1 MYFID
6 WIPAFAAMT
15 SLDFAKGSFVSN
27 SLTTERGGC
36 AMGKGNRWIVWGAF
50 FLLLS
55 GLIWGPAPVSAQDV
69 IKVGIILPL
78 TGEKAKFGEIEKNSF
93 KMALEEINKSG
104 GVKGKKIE
112 LLIEDDTGK
121 PDIARAAVEKL
132 VSKDQVVMLG
142 GGYGS
147 SETYSIAGVAQ
158 QKKIPFLINTGSADD
173 ITEKGWNY
181 VFRLNPPVSEYANA
195 AESFYAEVAKPKS
208 AVILFENTLF
218 GTSGSKDAE
227 KTLKAMGVPVLLKE
241 GYEHGAVDFKPLLIK
256 VKNANPD
263 LIYMISYV
271 MDAALLMRQS
281 MELDI
286 NPKMFVGGGA
296 GFTLPD
302 FYQNAGK
309 AAEGVFSADLWVPTL
324 PYPGAMDYFN
334 KYKKQFGKETEYHGA
349 EAYAAMQVIAD
360 VLKRAKSFSSEDIRQ
375 ALAATDLMTVF
386 GKVKFASYGK
396 MTNQNKVPTY
406 LVQWIKGKLECVWP
420 KEVATAPYQFP
431 HKTWKSR

>member
-1 MYFID
+1 
-6 WIPAFAAMT
+6 
-15 SLDFAKGSFVSN
+15 
-27 SLTTERGGC
+27 
-36 AMGKGNRWIVWGAF
+36 MGQGNRWVVWGTF

-55 GLIWGPAPVSAQDV
+55 GLVWGPATVGAQEV

-93 KMALEEINKSG
+93 VMALNEINKAG
-104 GVKGKKIE
+104 GIKGKKIE

-132 VSKDQVVMLG
+132 VSKDNVVMLG

-195 AESFYAEVAKPKS
+195 AESFYQEVAKPKT

-227 KTLKAMGVPVLLKE
+227 KTLKAMGVQVLLKE

-302 FYQNAGK
+302 FFQNAGK

-324 PYPGAMDYFN
+324 PYPGAMDYFKN
-334 KYKKQFGKETEYHGA
+334 YKKQFGKETEYHGA

-360 VLKRAKSFSSEDIRQ
+360 VLKRAKSFSAEDIRQ
-375 ALAATDLMTVF
+375 ALAATDMMTVF

-420 KEVATAPYQFP
+420 KEVATAPYQYP
-431 HKTWKSR
+431 HKAWKSR

>member
-1 MYFID
+1 MKT
-6 WIPAFAAMT
+6 WKQWLA
-15 SLDFAKGSFVSN
+15 VS
-27 SLTTERGGC
+27 
-36 AMGKGNRWIVWGAF
+36 
-50 FLLLS
+50 LLLGFS
-55 GLIWGPAPVSAQDV
+55 LGFGGGTAAAQDV
-69 IKVGIILPL
+69 VKVGIILPL

-93 KMALEEINKSG
+93 IMALNEVNKAG

-121 PDIARAAVEKL
+121 PDIARGAAEKL
-132 VSKDQVVMLG
+132 LSKDKVIMLG

-147 SETYSIAGVAQ
+147 SETYAIAGVAQ
-158 QKKIPFLINTGSADD
+158 QKKIPFLINTGSADE

-181 VFRLNPPVSEYANA
+181 VFRLNPAVSDYANA
-195 AESFYAEVAKPKS
+195 AESFYQEIAKPKS

-227 KTLKAMGVPVLLKE
+227 KTLKAMGISVLLKE

-263 LIYMISYV
+263 LVYMISYV
-271 MDAALLMRQS
+271 MDASLIMRQS

-296 GFTLPD
+296 GFTLPE

-324 PYPGAMDYFN
+324 PFTGAMDYFKN
-334 KYKKQFGKETEYHGA
+334 YKKLYGKDTEYHGA

-360 VLKRAKSFSSEDIRQ
+360 VLKRAKSLSPEDIRQ

-386 GKVKFASYGK
+386 GPVKFIAYDK
-396 MTNQNKVPTY
+396 KINQNKLPTY
-406 LVQWIKGKLECVWP
+406 LVQWNKGKLECVWP
-420 KEVATAPYQFP
+420 KQFATGPYVFP
-431 HKTWKSR
+431 HKPWKTRQ

>member
-1 MYFID
+1 
-6 WIPAFAAMT
+6 
-15 SLDFAKGSFVSN
+15 
-27 SLTTERGGC
+27 
-36 AMGKGNRWIVWGAF
+36 
-50 FLLLS
+50 
-55 GLIWGPAPVSAQDV
+55 
-69 IKVGIILPL
+69 
-78 TGEKAKFGEIEKNSF
+78 
-93 KMALEEINKSG
+93 MALNEVNKAG

-121 PDIARAAVEKL
+121 PDIARGAAEKL
-132 VSKDQVVMLG
+132 LSKDKVIMLG

-147 SETYSIAGVAQ
+147 SETYAIAGVAQ
-158 QKKIPFLINTGSADD
+158 QKKIPFLINTGSADE

-181 VFRLNPPVSEYANA
+181 VFRLNPAVSDYANA
-195 AESFYAEVAKPKS
+195 AESFYQEIAKPKS

-227 KTLKAMGVPVLLKE
+227 KTLKAMGISVLLKE

-263 LIYMISYV
+263 LVYMISYV
-271 MDAALLMRQS
+271 MDASLIMRQS

-296 GFTLPD
+296 GFSLPE

-324 PYPGAMDYFN
+324 PFTGAMDYFKN
-334 KYKKQFGKETEYHGA
+334 YKKLYGKDTEYHGA

-360 VLKRAKSFSSEDIRQ
+360 VLKRAKSLSPEDIRQ

-386 GKVKFASYGK
+386 GPVKFIAYDKKIIKTNFPPTSCSGTRANWNASGRSNSPRAP
-396 MTNQNKVPTY
+396 TFFPTSPGRPVNKRIPLASGPDGDRRPARAVHH
-406 LVQWIKGKLECVWP
+406 LQARKRRC
-420 KEVATAPYQFP
+420 
-431 HKTWKSR
+431 

>member
-1 MYFID
+1 MKT
-6 WIPAFAAMT
+6 WKRWLA
-15 SLDFAKGSFVSN
+15 VSMMAVF
-27 SLTTERGGC
+27 SWALGG
-36 AMGKGNRWIVWGAF
+36 
-50 FLLLS
+50 
-55 GLIWGPAPVSAQDV
+55 GPAAAQDV
-69 IKVGIILPL
+69 VKVGIILPL

-93 KMALEEINKSG
+93 LMALSEVNKAG

-121 PDIARAAVEKL
+121 PDIARAAAEKL
-132 VSKDQVVMLG
+132 LSKDKVVMLG

-147 SETYSIAGVAQ
+147 SETYAIAGVAQ
-158 QKKIPFLINTGSADD
+158 QKRIPFLINTGSADE

-181 VFRLNPPVSEYANA
+181 VYRLNPPVSEYANA
-195 AESFYAEVAKPKS
+195 AESFYQEVAKPKS

-218 GTSGSKDAE
+218 GTSGSKDAD
-227 KTLKAMGVPVLLKE
+227 KTLKAMNIPVLLKE

-271 MDAALLMRQS
+271 MDASLIMRQS

-296 GFTLPD
+296 GFTLPE

-324 PYPGAMDYFN
+324 PFPGAMDYFKN
-334 KYKKQFGKETEYHGA
+334 YKKLYGKETEYHGA

-360 VLKRAKSFSSEDIRQ
+360 VLKRANSFSAEDIRQ
-375 ALAATDLMTVF
+375 ALAATDLKTVF
-386 GKVKFASYGK
+386 GPVKFIAYDK
-396 MTNQNKVPTY
+396 KINQNKTPTY

-420 KEVATAPYQFP
+420 KQFATANYVFP
-431 HKTWKSR
+431 HKPWKTR

>member
-1 MYFID
+1 MAD
-6 WIPAFAAMT
+6 
-15 SLDFAKGSFVSN
+15 
-27 SLTTERGGC
+27 
-36 AMGKGNRWIVWGAF
+36 GNRWIGWGAI
-50 FLLLS
+50 FLLLT
-55 GLIWGPAPVSAQDV
+55 GLIGGPAMVNAQEV

-93 KMALEEINKSG
+93 KMALDEINKAG
-104 GVKGKKIE
+104 GVKGKKID

-132 VSKDQVVMLG
+132 VSKDNVVMLG

-195 AESFYAEVAKPKS
+195 AESFYNDVAKPKT
-208 AVILFENTLF
+208 AAILFENTLF
-218 GTSGSKDAE
+218 GTRGSKDAE
-227 KTLKAMGVPVLLKE
+227 KTLKAMRVQVLLKE

-256 VKNANPD
+256 VKNAKPD

-309 AAEGVFSADLWVPTL
+309 AAEGVFRPISGYPPCRIPGPWIISRITKNNSAKKRSTTGPRPTPPCRSL
-324 PYPGAMDYFN
+324 PM
-334 KYKKQFGKETEYHGA
+334 
-349 EAYAAMQVIAD
+349 
-360 VLKRAKSFSSEDIRQ
+360 
-375 ALAATDLMTVF
+375 
-386 GKVKFASYGK
+386 
-396 MTNQNKVPTY
+396 
-406 LVQWIKGKLECVWP
+406 C
-420 KEVATAPYQFP
+420 
-431 HKTWKSR
+431 

>member
-1 MYFID
+1 MSNWKRWMVVFSVLG
-6 WIPAFAAMT
+6 F
-15 SLDFAKGSFVSN
+15 SL
-27 SLTTERGGC
+27 
-36 AMGKGNRWIVWGAF
+36 
-50 FLLLS
+50 
-55 GLIWGPAPVSAQDV
+55 GLIGGTGLAVAQDV

-93 KMALEEINKSG
+93 IMALNEVNKAG

-121 PDIARAAVEKL
+121 PDIARAAAEKL
-132 VSKDQVVMLG
+132 LSKDKVVMLG

-158 QKKIPFLINTGSADD
+158 QKKIPFLINTGSADE

-181 VFRLNPPVSEYANA
+181 VFRLNPAVSEYANA
-195 AESFYAEVAKPKS
+195 AESFYQEVAKPKS
-208 AVILFENTLF
+208 AAILFENTLF

-227 KTLKAMGVPVLLKE
+227 KTLKAMNISVLLKE

-271 MDAALLMRQS
+271 MDASLIMRQS

-286 NPKMFVGGGA
+286 NPKLFVGGGA
-296 GFTLPD
+296 GFTLPE

-309 AAEGVFSADLWVPTL
+309 AAEGVYSADLWVPTL
-324 PYPGAMDYFN
+324 PFPGAMDYFN
-334 KYKKQFGKETEYHGA
+334 NYKKLYGKETEYHGA

-360 VLKRAKSFSSEDIRQ
+360 VLKRAGSLSPEDLRQ
-375 ALAATDLMTVF
+375 ALAATDLKTVF
-386 GKVKFASYGK
+386 GPVKFIAYDK
-396 MTNQNKVPTY
+396 KINQNKTPTY

-420 KEVATAPYQFP
+420 KQFATAPFVFP
-431 HKTWKSR
+431 HKPWKTR